1 MTVADIAQLVWYVTG
16 RFYADGKMLQDSGY
30 FLHLQGIEAPL
41 FDGTPSESTAYFT
54 FSSEPFGAS
63 TVPNGGLSIGIDKR
77 GAFSLY
83 LRDEP
88 GASFDDPKTF
98 ADGQCIGTFERMSIV
113 ATAEAPGI
121 GLFSNVFSATLV
133 SSEPFEFRGRRY
145 DLREL
150 IGHGITQWGLASAPA
165 GTTGSPVPFVGSAIR
180 AA

>member
-1 MTVADIAQLVWYVTG
+1 MTIANIAQLVWYVTG
-16 RFYADGKMLQDSGY
+16 RFYASGETLQDSGY
-30 FLHLQGIEAPL
+30 FLHLQGIEGPL
-41 FDGTPSESTAYFT
+41 FDGDPSEATALFT
-54 FSSEPFGAS
+54 FASAPFGAS
-63 TVPNGGLSIGIDKR
+63 TVPNGALSIGIDMR

-88 GASFDDPKTF
+88 GASFDDANSF
-98 ADGQCIGTFERMSIV
+98 AAGRCIGTFERMSIV

-133 SSEPFEFRGRRY
+133 DAEPFEFRGKRY

-165 GTTGSPVPFVGSAIR
+165 GTSGAVPFVGSAIR
-180 AA
+180 SA